1 MKGNARNETEF
12 DPICINRQTLET
24 GNSVK
29 LLGTVRPFVYYV
41 PVGGGGFQKSVV
53 CQIFTLSQS
62 NYSMKIVLP
71 SLPPPPPPPLPWQ

>member
-29 LLGTVRPFVYYV
+29 LLGTVRPFVYFV

-53 CQIFTLSQS
+53 YQNFTLPQS
-62 NYSMKIVLP
+62 NYSMIEIVDRFLGQA
-71 SLPPPPPPPLPWQ
+71 LYG

>member
-29 LLGTVRPFVYYV
+29 LLGTVRLLRPS
-41 PVGGGGFQKSVV
+41 GGRRFSENCGVSK
-53 CQIFTLSQS
+53 L
-62 NYSMKIVLP
+62 YP
-71 SLPPPPPPPLPWQ
+71 SPK